1 MTKRL
6 VPYYTFEP
14 STNTVKV
21 PGNIKAEK
29 LLLITNITDN
39 KPIYIFSDEFL
50 GLESATYNQT
60 TEETEFVL
68 TFNCNTMS
76 ATDKLQ
82 IFYEK
87 DYVNIEPSE
96 TYVDAVSKFRVSNPE
111 NLIDTDFEYGP
122 QASKWETLQTI
133 NNIPSFYSSSS
144 DTTIPFIS
152 TVESLLNSDLIT
164 VKCSFEHGLSA
175 GLPITVTGLS
185 SVTAEGTYLIQSVP
199 NVTSFTYK
207 ARAKQTISR
216 ELQGT
221 YTSIIPGKFF
231 QGSQIGLD
239 EAQGIVSD
247 LYTYYVK
254 VYATEQWTL
263 ASTPNEEFRV
273 GASVTSDNGGEG
285 VLTKIDGNN
294 VYLRWSV
301 SQPPSSSANGDS
313 LTVAGVTRTDTTVVG
328 TTNKYYIN
336 TSEAEDSGYDAD
348 TYVQTQTFSI
358 AKKAIYIFDQSD
370 ASNAG
375 HPFRFS
381 ETADGT
387 HNSGVEYTT
396 YVYSTGTPG
405 SAGAYTRIYTDYNT
419 PNTLYYYCT
428 NHAGMGG
435 DGTVTTEVRA
445 TSKVYLTTTEAH
457 GFADKTNFY
466 FVNTVSPKIF
476 DIPDPTVDA
485 TDGIP
490 TVNEVDNFT
499 NNIVPDI
506 TKTDPYNIESTY
518 TLRFEES
525 DIDYGNDRITIPGH
539 RLENHYALLY
549 YPNPGDTPINGLS
562 RMSVYYVKKIDD
574 DTIELHDALNNLG
587 GSYKRNLS
595 AGGTFTHGKHN
606 LGLVYNIYRE
616 YKRYNQWYTY
626 FYTFNHNFGGT
637 YSGHD
642 MRANS
647 YGLGGQNFDRCVFFS
662 QSRSHAGGNNG
673 SYRYTYNDTWRRFYG
688 TYWVTYGNNL
698 QSLPLGTS
706 QWQGQYDMLTD
717 TSHRGYNGNSHSY
730 GYWVGRSGS
739 PAGIG
744 YPNYW
749 AASFHIDHLDNN
761 GYIRMRGSNYF
772 YWYHQLGHHYTLD
785 RYYSGL
791 NSHGATN
798 AYLMFGK
805 QNTTTNDSIYKLDH
819 LAKTGE
825 DYTLDTT
832 NGDIHYYY
840 DNTANRTQIGNNT
853 TVRMERID
861 DNRFRIK
868 DTSNNLYRLAGVT
881 GAPRFFGTFTSP
893 YKNTIFVKDH
903 NFADGEYLRYDLVGS
918 TAIGGLTSG
927 TSYYVRVYDNN
938 RFSLLANSTDT
949 NEIDITSR
957 GVGLQS
963 FENTTA
969 DFGTTDGSYSTTKA
983 VAEDKLSVSVPF
995 KIPPALKGFD
1005 ANTAVNTTDHYIT
1018 MANHYFST
1026 GTRVIY
1032 DNQGGTS
1039 IGGLNNGQD
1048 YYIVVVDNNIF
1059 KLADS
1064 LANAT
1069 ASSPTTLTFSSFP
1082 GSTETHQF
1090 ISASMSG
1097 QVSGTGTVEVV
1108 NGSRVVTGTEAAFQR
1123 FYKIGDKLRI
1133 VNAATTP
1140 GVIVEKTIT
1149 AITDDDT
1156 LLVDTAYDFSGSSL
1170 NYLIPSYIYVRPD
1183 GFFLHRPFD
1192 GGMEIG
1198 TSKSPN
1204 ARISRQTRKYFRY
1217 QSGKGIQTSFAINF
1231 IPQVPVQSIA
1241 YTPLGSNQTLA
1252 TDGNVGDLVLT
1263 VADTS
1268 NLHINMEIT
1277 GDPAIPTGTRV
1288 LAITNSTTLQIS
1300 KALTASISGVNLLY
1314 HQVKLGTVICTK
1326 PHNFE
1331 SNVQVRVKDCS
1342 ISGFNTTSDVHEI
1355 VNDFEFK
1362 YVLSETPTSTI
1373 GGGFTTVS
1381 IVSWSDCDIR
1391 AGMFDDQNG
1400 FFFEYNG
1407 ETLNCVRRSSV
1418 QQLPGTI
1425 SVTNAGQRVTGT
1437 DTSFISQL
1445 AVKDDIVIRGMTYQ
1459 VTKVISNTEIII
1471 QPAYRGVTAA
1481 DVICTKT
1488 IDTKVGQDD
1497 WNIDHADGNGPSG
1510 YILNLD
1516 KIQMCYMDYSWYG
1529 AGKIR
1534 FGFKDQNG
1542 HVKYVH
1548 EFKHNNRLTE
1558 SYFRSGN
1565 LPARYE
1571 VINGDNPTYTGTLFH
1586 WGTSVIMD
1594 GTFQDDEAYMFT
1606 ASGNVQKYTNAQAQQ
1621 ASTNANSTIRNY
1633 YQGSWYNRTFFILM
1647 YFPTSDA
1654 SKLQINTLIYHPTV
1668 AQTYF
1673 LEGRPIDSKSR
1684 TTGSYREVYIQY
1696 FEGTQSIFPY
1706 WYTSRINTALGN
1718 PAVPSGTQFNIG
1730 AADSNDSNLIPDN
1743 IPLISIRLAPSV
1755 DSSITGSLGERE
1767 IINRMS
1773 LALDSVGILTT
1784 HESEISLI
1792 LNPQLSTDEF
1802 QNVDEPSLCQLVRH
1816 GASDRITGGSKIL
1829 SFRASGAGNGQTS
1842 STNYDLT
1849 KLSDLGNS
1857 ILGGD
1862 GVYPNGPDLLCLVAN
1877 IVDST
1882 GVDTNN
1888 PYSISARVTWQE
1900 SQA

>member
-1 MTKRL
+1 MAKKL

-50 GLESATYNQT
+50 GMESATYNST

-76 ATDKLQ
+76 ASDKLQ
-82 IFYEK
+82 IYYEK

-144 DTTIPFIS
+144 DTTIPFIE

-207 ARAKQTISR
+207 ARAKQPISR

-231 QGSQIGLD
+231 QGSQISLD

-247 LYTYYVK
+247 FYTFYVR
-254 VYATEQWTL
+254 VYGVFEWELGGA
-263 ASTPNEEFRV
+263 PPEEWEV
-273 GASVTSDNGGEG
+273 GANVTSDNGGVG
-285 VLTKIDGNN
+285 IISRILNTTVW
-294 VYLRWSV
+294 VRWTDT
-301 SQPPSSSANGDS
+301 PPQQAQADGDS
-313 LTVAGVTRTDTTVVG
+313 LVANGVSRSDTTYTG
-328 TTNKYYIN
+328 NSNKYFIN
-336 TSEAEDSGYDAD
+336 TSEAEDAGYNSNE
-348 TYVQTQTFSI
+348 YIQTQTFDIS
-358 AKKAIYIFDQSD
+358 KKAIYIFDQSHN
-370 ASNAG
+370 SNTG

-381 ETADGT
+381 TTNNGT
-387 HNSGVEYTT
+387 HDGGSEYTT
-396 YVYSTGTPG
+396 YVYSFGTPG
-405 SAGAYTRIYTDYNT
+405 QEGAYTRIYTDYNT

-428 NHAGMGG
+428 QHTGMG
-435 DGTVTTEVRA
+435 DGGVVSA
-445 TSKVYLTTTEAH
+445 VIASTSKVYLTTTAAH
-457 GFADKTNFY
+457 GFADRTNFY

-476 DIPDPTVDA
+476 DIADPTVDA

-490 TVNEVDNFT
+490 TVNEIDNFT

-506 TKTDPYNIESTY
+506 TKTDPYNVESTY

-539 RLENHYALLY
+539 KYQDGYAVLY

-562 RMSVYYVKKIDD
+562 RMSVYYVKRINDD
-574 DTIELHDALNNLG
+574 VIELHDAMNSLG
-587 GSYKRNLS
+587 GTYKRNLS

-616 YKRYNQWYTY
+616 YKRYNEWYTY
-626 FYTFNHNFGGT
+626 FYTYNHNFGGT
-637 YSGHD
+637 FSGHD
-642 MRANS
+642 MRSNA
-647 YGLGGQNFDRCVFFS
+647 YGLGGQNFDRCIFFS

-673 SYRYTYNDTWRRFYG
+673 SNRYTYNDTWRRFYN

-717 TSHRGYNGNSHSY
+717 TSHYAYTGNDKNY
-730 GYWVGRSGS
+730 GYWVGRSSS

-744 YPNYW
+744 YPYYW

-761 GYIRMRGSNYF
+761 GYIRMRGSNYY
-772 YWYHQLGHHYTLD
+772 YWYHQLGHYYTLD
-785 RYYSGL
+785 RYYGHI
-791 NSHGATN
+791 NSHGAMN
-798 AYLMFGK
+798 MYLMFGK
-805 QNTTTNDSIYKLDH
+805 QNTTTNDSIYKADH
-819 LAKTGE
+819 LAQTGE
-825 DYTLDTT
+825 NYTLDNT

-840 DNTANRTQIGNNT
+840 DSAANRTQLGNGT
-853 TVRMERID
+853 VVRMERID

-868 DTSNNLYRLAGVT
+868 DQSNNLYRLAGVT
-881 GAPRFFGTFTSP
+881 GAPRFYGVFTSP

-938 RFSLLANSTDT
+938 RFQLLTNSGDTD
-949 NEIDITSR
+949 EINITSR
-957 GVGLQS
+957 GVGLQT

-983 VAEDKLSVSVPF
+983 VAENKLSVSVPF
-995 KIPPALKGFD
+995 KIPPALKGFEAD
-1005 ANTAVNTTDHYIT
+1005 VAVNVADDYIT
-1018 MANHYFST
+1018 MNNHYFST

-1032 DNQGGTS
+1032 DNQGGTD
-1039 IGGLNNGQD
+1039 IGGLTNGSD
-1048 YYIVVVDNNIF
+1048 YYVVVVDNNIF
-1059 KLADS
+1059 KLAAS
-1064 LANAT
+1064 LADAV
-1069 ASSPTTLTFSSFP
+1069 ASSPTVIDLTSRP
-1082 GSTETHQF
+1082 GTSETHQF

-1108 NGSRVVTGTEAAFQR
+1108 SGSRVVTGTEAAFQR
-1123 FYKIGDKLRI
+1123 FYKIGDKLRV

-1156 LLVDTAYDFSGSSL
+1156 MLVDTAFDFSNSGL

-1231 IPQVPVQSIA
+1231 IPQVPVQSIS

-1252 TDGNVGDLVLT
+1252 TDGTSGQLLLT

-1268 NLHINMEIT
+1268 NLFVNMEIT
-1277 GDPAIPTGTRV
+1277 GSDDVPAGTRI
-1288 LAITNSTTLQIS
+1288 LEIKNGTTIQIN
-1300 KALTASISGVNLLY
+1300 KALTGNLSGVNLVY
-1314 HQVKLGTVICTK
+1314 NQVKLGTVVCTK

-1331 SNVQVRVKDCS
+1331 DNVQVRVKDCS
-1342 ISGFNTTSDVHEI
+1342 IVGFNTTADIHEI
-1355 VNDFEFK
+1355 VNDFTFK
-1362 YVLSETPTSTI
+1362 YVLDEVPTSAI

-1400 FFFEYNG
+1400 FFFEYTG

-1425 SVTNAGQRVTGT
+1425 AVTNASQVITGT
-1437 DTSFISQL
+1437 NTSFISQL

-1471 QPAYRGVTAA
+1471 QPAYRGVTNA

-1488 IDTKVGQDD
+1488 IDTKVGQEN
-1497 WNIDHADGNGPSG
+1497 WNIDHADGQGPSG

-1516 KIQMCYMDYSWYG
+1516 RIQMCYMDYSWYG

-1571 VINGDNPTYTGTLFH
+1571 VVNGNKPTYTGTLFH

-1606 ASGNVQKYTNAQAQQ
+1606 ASGNVQKYTNAQAEQ
-1621 ASTNANSTIRNY
+1621 ATTNNNSTIRNY

-1647 YFPTSDA
+1647 YFNTGDA
-1654 SKLQINTLIYHPTV
+1654 SKLPINTLVYHPTV
-1668 AQTYF
+1668 AASYF

-1696 FEGTQSIFPY
+1696 FEGTQSTFPY

-1730 AADSNDSNLIPDN
+1730 AASASDSNLIPDN

-1755 DSSITGSLGERE
+1755 DSSITGALGERE

-1802 QNVDEPSLCQLVRH
+1802 QNVDDPSLCQLVRH
-1816 GASDRITGGSKIL
+1816 GATDRITGGSKIL
-1829 SFRASGAGNGQTS
+1829 SFRAAGAGNGQTQ

-1862 GVYPNGPDLLCLVAN
+1862 GVFPNGPDLLCLVAN

-1882 GVDTNN
+1882 GVSTNN